1 MAAGNPS
8 ILYIYIY
15 ILKYMTLLK
24 LAIDLIY
31 VNEGTGLSRV
41 I

>member
-8 ILYIYIY
+8 ILYI
-15 ILKYMTLLK
+15 LKYMMLLK

-31 VNEGTGLSRV
+31 INEGTGLSRV